1 MIKTLVIVGS
11 ILIAAMPWM
20 SGGRDHI
27 WILVSAFSLL
37 VGSYLILTRPGRKTV
52 ATKALVV
59 SLVAWIAWAAA
70 SLIWS
75 VNQYQTWVW
84 ILMALM
90 AVTVGFL
97 TTNLN
102 KKEKGM
108 LLTGY
113 LWLASITGAIGIFI
127 FLTAEYSRLT
137 STFYWANPA
146 ATFLIPAILIGTAR
160 WLTNKR
166 PADLI
171 ITGVTLTSFWLT
183 DSRGGLLVILLIVAA
198 LLLTVP
204 NVRKYWLR
212 LLLFVLTTYVIAFGF
227 VQLKN
232 NFVQVDSLGPG
243 SRFSEAA
250 SGESQSGKDR
260 LNYLK
265 STTAIWWDN
274 PITGTGAGTFGTV
287 HPQYQKTVVGA
298 SNDPH
303 NFYMQTLA
311 EQGVVG
317 SIALSWVIFLL
328 LIGIVRGY
336 ARDKGKGM
344 VAISVIAILLS
355 LGLDIGARYPAI
367 IALLAILI
375 GLSYE
380 PWSRRPIKPK
390 DNILPG
396 LMLAALIV
404 ISVANYQSSMWRERG
419 KIFDDNRELDRAAQ
433 SYQKASTILIFDPDN
448 LNSEGIDYFA
458 QATVDSKERKA
469 KLAMAREKAQQA
481 INKDPQ
487 DSQHYFLLGR
497 VEYLDKNYAEAEQA
511 YKKALELDKYNHAEY
526 YQDLA
531 SLQITMEKR
540 EVAQATVDL
549 AIAQYTDK
557 VIENRNAEQSIKPAM
572 SQILVF
578 KAAEQ
583 NLQGNKEAAKQT
595 LDRALKL
602 NPFNLNAIKLRS
614 RL

>member
-37 VGSYLILTRPGRKTV
+37 VGSYLILNRPGRKTV

-59 SLVAWIAWAAA
+59 SLVAWIAWAAS

-183 DSRGGLLVILLIVAA
+183 DSRGGLLVLLLIVAA

-317 SIALSWVIFLL
+317 SIVLSWVIFLL
-328 LIGIVRGY
+328 LIGIARGY
-336 ARDKGKGM
+336 ARDKSKGM

-367 IALLAILI
+367 IALLATLI

-433 SYQKASTILIFDPDN
+433 SYQKASTILISDPDN

-497 VEYLDKNYAEAEQA
+497 IEYLDKNYAAAEDA

-557 VIENRNAEQSIKPAM
+557 VIENRNADQSIKPAM

-583 NLQGNKEAAKQT
+583 NLQGDKEAAKQT

>member
-11 ILIAAMPWM
+11 ILISAMPWM

-37 VGSYLILTRPGRKTV
+37 VGSYLILARPGRKTV
-52 ATKALVV
+52 TTKALVV
-59 SLVAWIAWAAA
+59 SLVAWIGWALI
-70 SLIWS
+70 SLIWT
-75 VNQYQTWVW
+75 VNQYQTWLW
-84 ILMALM
+84 ILLALM
-90 AVTVGFL
+90 TVTVGLL
-97 TTNLN
+97 TANLN

-127 FLTAEYSRLT
+127 FLTGEYSRLT

-160 WLTNKR
+160 WLKDKR

-183 DSRGGLLVILLIVAA
+183 DSRGGMLVLLVVFGA

-212 LLLFVLTTYVIAFGF
+212 LLLFVLTTYVVAFGF

-232 NFVQVDSLGPG
+232 NFVQTGALGPG

-250 SGESQSGKDR
+250 QGESQSGKDR
-260 LNYLK
+260 LNYIE
-265 STTAIWWDN
+265 SSFAIWWDN
-274 PITGTGAGTFGTV
+274 PVAGTGAGTFSTV
-287 HPQYQKTVVGA
+287 HPQYQKSVVSA
-298 SNDPH
+298 SSDPH
-303 NFYMQTLA
+303 NFYVQTLA
-311 EQGVVG
+311 EQGIIG
-317 SIALSWVIFLL
+317 AIALSWVIFLVL
-328 LIGIVRGY
+328 LGIARGY
-336 ARDKGKGM
+336 ARDKHVGI
-344 VAISVIAILLS
+344 VAISVVAILIN
-355 LGLDIGARYPAI
+355 LGIDIGGRYPAVL
-367 IALLAILI
+367 ALLAILI

-380 PWSRRPIKPK
+380 PWSRRPIKQK

-396 LMLAALIV
+396 IMLAGLLV
-404 ISVANYQSSMWRERG
+404 ISIANYQSSMWRERG
-419 KIFDDNRELDRAAQ
+419 KVYDDNRELDRAAQ
-433 SYQKASTILIFDPDN
+433 SYQKASLIFISDPDS

-458 QATVDSKERKA
+458 QATVESSSRKE
-469 KLAMAREKAQQA
+469 KLAMAREKANQA
-481 INKDPQ
+481 IEPDPQ

-497 VEYLDKNYAEAEQA
+497 VEYLDKNYAAALAA
-511 YKKALELDKYNHAEY
+511 YNKAIELDGYNHAEY

-531 SLQITMEKR
+531 SLLITMEKR
-540 EVAQATVDL
+540 ADAQAVVDK
-549 AIAQYTDK
+549 AISQYTDD
-557 VIENRNAEQSIKPAM
+557 VIKNRNADQSIKPAM

-583 NLQGNKEAAKQT
+583 NLQGDKEAAKQT
-595 LDRALKL
+595 LDKALKL
-602 NPFNLNAIKLRS
+602 NPFNINALKLRS